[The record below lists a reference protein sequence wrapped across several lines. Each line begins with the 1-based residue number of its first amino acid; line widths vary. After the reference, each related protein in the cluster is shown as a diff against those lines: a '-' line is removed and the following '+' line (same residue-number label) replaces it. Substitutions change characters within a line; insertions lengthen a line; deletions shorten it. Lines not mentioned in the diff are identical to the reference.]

1 MSVSAS
7 APSTMSRRFT
17 LTLPIAHWRRLLHEL
32 QVMEREH
39 SVYGRVPVEKLIE
52 RTRAGEQLLVWM
64 RCQVDDLERV
74 IEGRSPSELLAREVP
89 LLRPA
94 AKYLLTTCDR
104 LRRTALQ
111 LAWSQHSGGDPSALQ
126 PHLTD
131 ARLWDSIMRDLLR
144 HHGVQHPLTEM
155 VSPLPFSETDLAQLG
170 LPPEQLLNG
179 EDLLAS

>member
-1 MSVSAS
+1 
-7 APSTMSRRFT
+7 MSRRFT
-17 LTLPIAHWRRLLHEL
+17 LNLPIAHWRRLLHEL

-39 SVYGRVPVEKLIE
+39 SIYGRVPVEKLIE

-64 RCQVDDLERV
+64 RCQVDDLERGV
-74 IEGRSPSELLAREVP
+74 TSPSQSELLAREVP

-104 LRRTALQ
+104 LRR
-111 LAWSQHSGGDPSALQ
+111 SALQ
-126 PHLTD
+126 QAWALRGGGDLTAMQPYLTE

-144 HHGVQHPLTEM
+144 HHGVQHPLTEL